1 MARKPAPGLPDVFA
15 RPGAAPARGT
25 PIEDLPQTV
34 PLAET
39 TSAPTPQLPTND
51 GDEPRSPPE
60 PQAVPER
67 LVEMHAPPVTEPPAT
82 QRPPTPDQQPS
93 PVTAA
98 RGGNVL
104 VLAIIALAV
113 SLTASFWED
122 SLLSTIGVRTSE
134 GRTAERNT
142 LAVERQDQRMAD
154 IGQRLTGLST
164 QITKL
169 QGELAASARQ
179 TEQAAVMTRTMALVR
194 LSDTLRR
201 PIPFA
206 AELALVRASGADLGD
221 VKPLLD
227 QIEPYAATG
236 IPGTAQLRHDFLALY
251 EQVPHP
257 GRSLPASW
265 MNDVTAWAHLRAA
278 PQPAPAADPSAD
290 LLQAASARL
299 ADGDVAGAVEQ
310 TLQLNDTYKPVF
322 ASWLEDARARVAA
335 DTIAERTSDTVAKT
349 LRAPAAK

>member
-25 PIEDLPQTV
+25 PIEDLPQTA
-34 PLAET
+34 PPSQT
-39 TSAPTPQLPTND
+39 TSTPIPQLPPEVAKVS
-51 GDEPRSPPE
+51 EPRLPPE
-60 PQAVPER
+60 PRPVPEPVAETR
-67 LVEMHAPPVTEPPAT
+67 APPVTEPPV
-82 QRPPTPDQQPS
+82 TPDWQPVRA
-93 PVTAA
+93 PVA
-98 RGGNVL
+98 RSGSAL
-104 VLAIIALAV
+104 TIAIIALVA
-113 SLTASFWED
+113 SLTAPFWED
-122 SLLSTIGVRTSE
+122 SLLSTIGIRTHE

-154 IGQRLTGLST
+154 IGQRVAALSA
-164 QITKL
+164 QIAKL
-169 QGELAASARQ
+169 QGELAASARR
-179 TEQAAVMTRTMALVR
+179 TEQAAAMTRTMALVR

-221 VKPLLD
+221 VNPLLD
-227 QIEPYAATG
+227 RIEPYAATG

-251 EQVPHP
+251 EQMPRA
-257 GRSLPASW
+257 GRGLLPTSW

-278 PQPAPAADPSAD
+278 PQPAPAADPSAE

-322 ASWLEDARARVAA
+322 ASWLEDAQARVAA
-335 DTIAERTSDTVAKT
+335 DTIAERTSDMVAKT